1 MTNDDSFDENDFLMR
16 MIFWSQKNWS
26 QFGLEIP
33 LFSMNMHD
41 IVLWIHFLSLD
52 HVSSLQKSRDKA
64 ENTVALLLPHP
75 WTRVIQDG
83 RMMKNENWQPSR
95 QKAMATFAIW
105 TQYFCLCKCCCIMCL
120 YTKVYN
126 LLFKWVLHS
135 YKMVCLSICRFIR
148 LSLHTS
154 VSLSLHHPRVVFLR
168 NGLNLNR
175 IASWTWYYAIWFRD
189 KNAPELSQN
198 C

>member
-1 MTNDDSFDENDFLMR
+1 MKDDFFIKTLL
-16 MIFWSQKNWS
+16 WSQQNWS
-26 QFGLEIP
+26 QCGLEITF
-33 LFSMNMHD
+33 FSVFFS
-41 IVLWIHFLSLD
+41 IQWIYMILSYG
-52 HVSSLQKSRDKA
+52 QNKA

-75 WTRVIQDG
+75 WARVIQDG

-105 TQYFCLCKCCCIMCL
+105 TQYIFLCKCCCIMCL

-126 LLFKWVLHS
+126 LLFKWVLHG

-154 VSLSLHHPRVVFLR
+154 VSLSLHHPRVVFSR